1 VINSGDYSLDA
12 SYANI
17 FDQTASS
24 SERIFELFA
33 SLQDQ
38 NNLGFFAQP
47 TDLGGRQDYA
57 PSPVLYA
64 KMEDSDQRKALIVT
78 NPANP
83 NGPLITNKYTDAAN
97 GTDQPQVV
105 RLAEMYLIRAE
116 ANQDVDD
123 INAIRTARGA
133 TPIASYSDAAMY
145 EERELELAF
154 EGHRWFDLRRSGR
167 INEVMGALKPA
178 SWQPTDVL
186 LPIPQ
191 REIDQNPTLTQED
204 QNPGY

>member
-1 VINSGDYSLDA
+1 
-12 SYANI
+12 
-17 FDQTASS
+17 
-24 SERIFELFA
+24 
-33 SLQDQ
+33 
-38 NNLGFFAQP
+38 
-47 TDLGGRQDYA
+47 
-57 PSPVLYA
+57 
-64 KMEDSDQRKALIVT
+64 MEDSDQRKALIVT

-83 NGPLITNKYTDAAN
+83 VGPLITNKYTDAAN

-123 INAIRTARGA
+123 INAIRVARGA
-133 TPIASYSDAAMY
+133 TPIGSYSDVALY
-145 EERELELAF
+145 RERELELAF

-167 INEVMGALKPA
+167 INEVLGALKPN
-178 SWQPTDVL
+178 SWQPTDAL

-191 REIDQNPTLTQED
+191 REIDQNPTLTQAD